1 MDDGRR
7 LDYLD
12 NIRWITVLLVII
24 YHIIYLFNNSG
35 VISNINVKGI
45 PVMDTFL
52 IFVYPWF
59 MCLLFVIAG
68 ISSRYSLE
76 KRADKE
82 FIKDR
87 AQRIL
92 VPSLLGI
99 FIYGWLSSV
108 ITNQYTDMF
117 VGKGDAIPGIIKY
130 LIYCLAGIGP
140 LWFCHVLFIGSLLI
154 VLIKKID
161 KKDKLTEICRKVN
174 LPVLFAMFFLV
185 WGSSFILNTPLI
197 TVYRFGIYL
206 FMMLLGYYVFSNQ
219 ELIIKLERV
228 SILLTIASVVI
239 GIVYVVTYYGQN
251 FADSNVLNDLFTN
264 IYLWICILSIL
275 GIGNKFL
282 NFKNKFTQYM
292 TGNNFSFY
300 ILHYVVELVLGYL
313 IVTYLNLP
321 FMINYI
327 LILLGVIIILPLL
340 IEIIKRIPIVR
351 YMVLGIKRLKS
362 S

>member
-1 MDDGRR
+1 MENKR
-7 LDYLD
+7 LNYLD
-12 NIRWITVLLVII
+12 NIRWITVILVVV

-45 PVMDTFL
+45 PVMDSFL

-99 FIYGWLSSV
+99 FIYGWISSL
-108 ITNQYTDMF
+108 ITSQYVDMF
-117 VGKGDAIPGIIKY
+117 AGNGEVIPGIIKY
-130 LIYCLAGIGP
+130 FIYCLAGIGP

-154 VLIKKID
+154 ILIRKAD
-161 KKDKLTEICRKVN
+161 KKDRLTEVCRKIK
-174 LPVLFAMFFLV
+174 LPVLFAMVFLV

-206 FMMLLGYYVFSNQ
+206 LMMLLGYYVFSNQ
-219 ELIIKLERV
+219 ELMIKLEKI
-228 SILLTIASVVI
+228 SIPLTIISVVI
-239 GIVYVVTYYGQN
+239 GILYVVTYYGQN
-251 FADSNVLNDLFTN
+251 FADNNVLSDLFTN
-264 IYLWICILSIL
+264 IYLWIGILSIL
-275 GIGNKFL
+275 GIGSKFL
-282 NFKNKFTQYM
+282 NFKNRFTQYM
-292 TGNNFSFY
+292 TENNFNFY
-300 ILHYVVELVLGYL
+300 ILHYVVVLSLGYF
-313 IVTYLNLP
+313 IVTYLNLL

-327 LILLGVIIILPLL
+327 LILLGTIIILPLL
-340 IEIIKRIPIVR
+340 IEIVKRIPIVR
-351 YMVLGIKRLKS
+351 YMVLGIKK
-362 S
+362 

>member
-1 MDDGRR
+1 MENKR
-7 LDYLD
+7 LNYLD
-12 NIRWITVLLVII
+12 NIRWITVVLVII

-59 MCLLFVIAG
+59 MCLLFVVSG
-68 ISSRYSLE
+68 ISIRYSLE
-76 KRADKE
+76 KRSGKE

-99 FIYGWLSSV
+99 FIYGWISSV
-108 ITNQYTDMF
+108 ITNQYVDMF
-117 VGKGDAIPGIIKY
+117 AGNGDKIPGIIKY
-130 LIYCLAGIGP
+130 LVYCLAGIGP

-154 VLIKKID
+154 VLIRKID
-161 KKDKLTEICRKVN
+161 KKDKLTEMSRKIN
-174 LPVLFAMFFLV
+174 LPVLFAMVFLV

-219 ELIIKLERV
+219 ELIIKLEKI
-228 SILLTIASVVI
+228 SIPLAIASIVI
-239 GIVYVVTYYGQN
+239 GIVYVATYYGQN
-251 FADSNVLNDLFTN
+251 FADNNVLNDLFTN
-264 IYLWICILSIL
+264 IYLWIGIVSIL
-275 GIGNKFL
+275 GIGNKLL
-282 NFKNKFTQYM
+282 NFENKFTQYM
-292 TGNNFSFY
+292 TRNNFNFY
-300 ILHYVVELVLGYL
+300 ILHYVVELLLGYF
-313 IVTYLNLP
+313 IVTYLDLP

-327 LILLGVIIILPLL
+327 IILLGVIIILPPL
-340 IEIIKRIPIVR
+340 IEIVKRIPIIR
-351 YMVLGIKRLKS
+351 YMVLGIKKRNS
-362 S
+362 D